1 MMRSENMLEA
11 RIQSVLREQAPELME
26 ATEEQ
31 GYFTLA
37 ASIFKG
43 KLGWV
48 AMVILVAQIIMFAV
62 AIYSAVMFFGA
73 ADTLTA
79 LKWGLPSAVLLIFA
93 VQIKLSLMPWLQTQ
107 RVLRALNR
115 VELLLIAKT
124 ESK

>member
-11 RIQSVLREQAPELME
+11 RIQSVLREQAPELLE

-48 AMVILVAQIIMFAV
+48 AMVILVVQIIMFAV

-73 ADTLTA
+73 ADALTA

-124 ESK
+124 ERK